1 MADEGKRNHTEIGTM
16 KNQTKE
22 QKSENLINIAGTVER
37 VYIMCVSVFKPK
49 EKKNDSS
56 SLTSPLREEN
66 NQTNQPL

>member
-37 VYIMCVSVFKPK
+37 VYIMCVCFQTKR
-49 EKKNDSS
+49 KKKKDSS